1 MKTKNSI
8 LIADD
13 DFAHRTML
21 RTLLSGWGYAITE
34 ADDGGSAVEAAR
46 SRPFDLILMDIRMI
60 KVSGLA
66 ALAEIKGFNPAI
78 PIVIMTAYASVE
90 TAVEALKK
98 GAYDYLTKPLDF
110 DELRLTL
117 ERAMEHCSLKEENRL
132 LKESLGDRFDR
143 RNLLGRS
150 AAMTRLLDTA
160 AQVAP
165 SEATVLVTGESG
177 TGKEMIAGLIHFN
190 SLRKEGP
197 FIKFNCAAI
206 AETLLESELFGHERG
221 AFTGADRR
229 KEGKFRQADGGS
241 LFLDEVSEM
250 SLGMQ
255 VKLLRVLQEREITR
269 VGGEEV
275 IPIDVRLIAATNRD
289 LLREI
294 AAGRFREDLF
304 YRLNVVT
311 LHVPPL
317 RERVEDIPLLAQDFL
332 IRFTEKNRKT
342 IRGFTPQAMDRLLRH
357 PWPGNVRELMNAVE
371 RGVVLSRGEYLD
383 EAELALLLPD
393 HSTAA
398 TSTVFQNG
406 AGATGTTVAR
416 ENPDAVMPQASL
428 PPPFNAPGMASA
440 RRDGAVMTGVR
451 TLWDAATSGRQDR
464 APAAAMP
471 GDSAANGAPT
481 GTRTTQQAAPGADA
495 GALEEVERETI
506 IRTLAAANGNK
517 SEAARRLGITRR
529 TLHQKLK
536 KYGMM

>member
-1 MKTKNSI
+1 MKTKNSV
-8 LIADD
+8 LVADD
-13 DFAHRTML
+13 DLAHRTML
-21 RTLLSGWGYAITE
+21 RKLLSGWGYAVEE
-34 ADDGGSAVEAAR
+34 ADDGGTAVAAAQR
-46 SRPFDLILMDIRMI
+46 QPFDLILMDIRMI
-60 KVSGLA
+60 KVSGLT
-66 ALAEIKGFNPAI
+66 ALAEIKAFNPAI

-90 TAVEALKK
+90 TAVDALKK

-110 DELRLTL
+110 DELRRTI
-117 ERAMEHCSLKEENRL
+117 ERAMEHSRLKEENRL

-143 RNLLGRS
+143 RNLIGRS
-150 AAMTRLLDTA
+150 AAMTRLIETA
-160 AQVAP
+160 VQVAP
-165 SEATVLVTGESG
+165 SEATVLITGESG

-190 SLRKEGP
+190 SLRKEKP

-206 AETLLESELFGHERG
+206 AETLLESELFGHEKG

-275 IPIDVRLIAATNRD
+275 IRVDVRLIAATNRD

-311 LHVPPL
+311 LRIPPL
-317 RERVEDIPLLAQDFL
+317 RERIEDIPLLAQDFL
-332 IRFTEKNRKT
+332 VRFTEKNRKT
-342 IRGFTPQAMDRLLRH
+342 IRGFTPQAMDCLLRH

-371 RGVVLSRGEYLD
+371 RGVVLSRGDYLA
-383 EAELALLLPD
+383 EEELALLLPEGGVARGASS
-393 HSTAA
+393 HPKAAALGWTTASRGETSAQATAA
-398 TSTVFQNG
+398 
-406 AGATGTTVAR
+406 
-416 ENPDAVMPQASL
+416 
-428 PPPFNAPGMASA
+428 
-440 RRDGAVMTGVR
+440 
-451 TLWDAATSGRQDR
+451 
-464 APAAAMP
+464 
-471 GDSAANGAPT
+471 GAPT
-481 GTRTTQQAAPGADA
+481 FPRTADPLPGIAGERTAARGVAQDDTTVPGGEA
-495 GALEEVERETI
+495 GSLEEVERETI
-506 IRTLAAANGNK
+506 LRMLAMVGGNK

-536 KYGMM
+536 KYGVM